1 MLPTGLT
8 KEQLEAALATA
19 LAVLNKEQPAPKI
32 DRTAVLAESK
42 VRCSGGLHTLRLLT
56 CGKVISVHH
65 PMGAI
70 AEEKVLQELGSL
82 HRYGELRCAEVVRL
96 WRVGCRSL
104 SREVPGRLPT
114 KLCEMLPPVWEKR
127 GRRVILNSKPYT
139 NKLTASRR
147 NLTQVRILLAGAD
160 WLVGEAGV
168 RDSLPTMAG
177 SGCALVKVDLGYYYR
192 GTSLYKRLKTEKSGW
207 YLVSGEDVLAG
218 PLTSR
223 TSWADAQNIIEGR
236 ANGTL

>member
-82 HRYGELRCAEVVRL
+82 GRYDELRCADVVRL
-96 WRVGCRSL
+96 WRQGIKSL
-104 SREVPGRLPT
+104 SQEVPGRLPSS
-114 KLCEMLPPVWEKR
+114 LGAMLPKMWEKR
-127 GRRVILNSKPYT
+127 GRRSPLKRKPYT
-139 NKLTASRR
+139 NKLKTAGID
-147 NLTQVRILLAGAD
+147 LTQARLMLARAGWLLD
-160 WLVGEAGV
+160 TRGV
-168 RDSLPTMAG
+168 RDSLPTGEG
-177 SGCALVKVDLGYYYR
+177 SGYALIKMDLGYYYR
-192 GTSLYKRLKTEKSGW
+192 NDSVHRRFESGKSGW
-207 YLVSGEDVLAG
+207 YLVSGEDILAG
-218 PLTSR
+218 PLHSR
-223 TSWADAQNIIEGR
+223 TSWTDAWNIIGGR
-236 ANGTL
+236 S